1 MAVEKNTQNK
11 RRKIALWLFI
21 SAIVLLAVI
30 YGLRG
35 VLIAPHLAT
44 FLEHSFEANL
54 GLKISIGEISGSYF
68 SDLEVKNVT
77 TVERQAGSPFADFRL
92 QRLKL
97 NYRLWDF
104 FRGLP
109 SFLSGIS
116 IVMEGAQLSIDLTGE
131 TAADEET
138 DVLQDLVSPA
148 FMPQMRIDD
157 SSVVVKG
164 IGYETRF
171 DGIFIEAR
179 HARAGKSQLQ
189 LRVAQ
194 WSLQHPDLRNIAASL
209 EADMAY
215 VNESLLIEKL
225 LVDKQ
230 LVVKSAT
237 IGLGD
242 IPHQLPFE
250 MILNLAGGQFN
261 ADGRLAANRLD
272 AVVSGSGI
280 DLSRISALQDPESLP
295 FGGRLALQGQL
306 SLPLF
311 DPRDMSG
318 DLKVEVFNGS
328 VQDAVYRQL
337 VFRILAGDGHLRV
350 EDLQLENDA
359 NRLSIS
365 RASVPAEVV
374 YEAELD
380 LILRS
385 LALDWRLEG
394 TDIPS
399 LLKVAGVRF
408 EDRAEQMPPH
418 RLILNGRMENGRIM
432 IPVGRLDV
440 EGGYILLEA
449 ADITLPIGKQTL
461 EDSPLAGV
469 LSIELPDVKGFSR
482 IFALPDMGGA
492 ISGKIKISGTLLAP
506 EGTAAISG
514 RALTYGDRT
523 LGNMAVQAKAD
534 IRSVTIDSAMLQRGR
549 DRASGRGKLMLA
561 EKSFDDI
568 EIELAAVDLAPYFS
582 ELLLQ
587 LGVPTEKIPD
597 IHGGLQ
603 AAVRLDGPFA
613 EPMGSLSL
621 HAREI
626 RLEGNSFGNA
636 DVDSMFS
643 ADSIKVS
650 SAVLKNLNDRLHLS
664 GSIRL
669 RQKQL
674 DDVRLQI
681 EISDLSRYQT
691 RWIPA
696 SSGLSGAIEGRMHAA
711 GDFMYP
717 EAAAEFRVENLGA
730 GDFQLKNGRIQLK
743 STGRQISIESAEL
756 AMDQQRLQLAGDIQ
770 RNADDSE
777 FNITLQKASISGQ
790 STLLALERAA
800 SFRFFHNGRIIFDN
814 VALAGSAGRV
824 SINGVF
830 DPGGPSD
837 LQMNMSDL
845 TGDGWLDLVLTDRL
859 RFKGLDASLRVSGQ
873 KKAPFFALQG
883 TVDTLGS
890 QDFPMAFS
898 GRFNVEYGNKVFKIH
913 EFAWQGT
920 KGQAVQLN
928 GTFPLDP
935 LHPDVFVSGPIA
947 INGRAYI
954 DDAGAL
960 GFIIPWTESSGGS
973 IRCDFDL
980 SGDWK
985 HPNGRLHLAVADL
998 KRPADIRPLPPGP
1011 YSVSGDV
1018 RIDGQRMT
1026 LESLEAYSA
1035 GWKVRI
1041 QGQWLGAPTL
1051 PDLMRSAGPKA
1062 TGEVNLSGSLNVS
1075 DLSWVAREVGG
1086 VRRLNGRLEAQGTLK
1101 GPITAPAADAVIQLS
1116 DAEFAPDFDMPSL
1129 RGLNLEAAVTP
1140 EALNIRSLTGE
1151 LGGAPFEL
1159 KGAWKLSA
1167 GSGPGTDLRLRGK
1180 NLLLYRSESL
1190 RLRADTDLT
1199 LKGPLDRLE
1208 LAGEVAVTDGRFS
1221 KSFGA
1226 IEGIAAAG
1234 KSDSAGGFELFSIHE
1249 PPLRD
1254 MRFNVRMTAKKS
1266 FLLRSNLLRGSVRP
1280 DLVLAGTGEIPLL
1293 IGNVYV
1299 ESTRL
1304 YLPAG
1309 QMQLESGL
1317 VRFDKADPDRPRLD
1331 LIGTT
1336 TMLGYDITAVIQGPY
1351 DEPVITLSSVPPLPD
1366 QDLLMLLLAGQPPKS
1381 SNARSDATRQGLNV
1395 AVFLGRDLLSRL
1407 SDDDSDEG
1415 FESILDRFDV
1425 EVGRAITR
1433 KGEDTINSQFRL
1445 ADDVLVDGDSL
1456 YITGERDYFDYYN
1469 GGIKLVF
1476 RFR

>member
-1 MAVEKNTQNK
+1 
-11 RRKIALWLFI
+11 
-21 SAIVLLAVI
+21 
-30 YGLRG
+30 
-35 VLIAPHLAT
+35 
-44 FLEHSFEANL
+44 
-54 GLKISIGEISGSYF
+54 
-68 SDLEVKNVT
+68 
-77 TVERQAGSPFADFRL
+77 
-92 QRLKL
+92 
-97 NYRLWDF
+97 
-104 FRGLP
+104 
-109 SFLSGIS
+109 
-116 IVMEGAQLSIDLTGE
+116 
-131 TAADEET
+131 
-138 DVLQDLVSPA
+138 
-148 FMPQMRIDD
+148 
-157 SSVVVKG
+157 
-164 IGYETRF
+164 
-171 DGIFIEAR
+171 
-179 HARAGKSQLQ
+179 
-189 LRVAQ
+189 
-194 WSLQHPDLRNIAASL
+194 
-209 EADMAY
+209 
-215 VNESLLIEKL
+215 
-225 LVDKQ
+225 
-230 LVVKSAT
+230 
-237 IGLGD
+237 
-242 IPHQLPFE
+242 
-250 MILNLAGGQFN
+250 
-261 ADGRLAANRLD
+261 
-272 AVVSGSGI
+272 
-280 DLSRISALQDPESLP
+280 
-295 FGGRLALQGQL
+295 
-306 SLPLF
+306 
-311 DPRDMSG
+311 
-318 DLKVEVFNGS
+318 
-328 VQDAVYRQL
+328 
-337 VFRILAGDGHLRV
+337 
-350 EDLQLENDA
+350 
-359 NRLSIS
+359 
-365 RASVPAEVV
+365 
-374 YEAELD
+374 
-380 LILRS
+380 
-385 LALDWRLEG
+385 
-394 TDIPS
+394 
-399 LLKVAGVRF
+399 
-408 EDRAEQMPPH
+408 
-418 RLILNGRMENGRIM
+418 
-432 IPVGRLDV
+432 
-440 EGGYILLEA
+440 
-449 ADITLPIGKQTL
+449 
-461 EDSPLAGV
+461 
-469 LSIELPDVKGFSR
+469 
-482 IFALPDMGGA
+482 
-492 ISGKIKISGTLLAP
+492 
-506 EGTAAISG
+506 
-514 RALTYGDRT
+514 
-523 LGNMAVQAKAD
+523 
-534 IRSVTIDSAMLQRGR
+534 
-549 DRASGRGKLMLA
+549 MLA

-568 EIELAAVDLAPYFS
+568 DIELAAVDLAPYFS

-587 LGVPTEKIPD
+587 LGLPPEKIPD

-603 AAVRLDGPFA
+603 AAVRLEGPFA
-613 EPMGSLSL
+613 EPTGSLNL

-626 RLEGNSFGNA
+626 QIEGTSFGDA
-636 DVDSMFS
+636 DVDVMFS

-650 SAVLKNLNDRLHLS
+650 SAVFKNLNDRLDLS
-664 GSIRL
+664 GSIRH

-674 DDVRLQI
+674 DDVRLHI
-681 EISDLSRYQT
+681 KISDLSRYQT

-696 SSGLSGAIEGRMHAA
+696 SYGLSGAIEGQLRAA
-711 GDFMYP
+711 GDFIYP
-717 EAAAEFRVENLGA
+717 EAAAEFRVENLGTD
-730 GDFQLKNGRIQLK
+730 DFQLNKGSIQLK
-743 STGRQISIESAEL
+743 STDRQISIQSAEL
-756 AMDQQRLQLAGDIQ
+756 ALDQQQLQLAGDIQ

-777 FNITLQKASISGQ
+777 FNITLQKISISGQ

-800 SFRFFHNGRIIFDN
+800 SFRLFRNGRIIFDN

-873 KKAPFFALQG
+873 KNAPFFALQG

-890 QDFPMAFS
+890 QDVPMAFS
-898 GRFNVEYGNKVFKIH
+898 GRFDVEYGNKVFKIH
-913 EFAWQGT
+913 EFAFQGT
-920 KGQAVQLN
+920 KGQEVQLK

-935 LHPDVFVSGPIA
+935 LHPDVFISGPIA
-947 INGRAYI
+947 IDGRAHI

-960 GFIIPWTESSGGS
+960 GFIIPWAEGSGGS
-973 IRCDFDL
+973 IRCAFNL

-985 HPNGRLHLAVADL
+985 HPNGRLDLAVTDL
-998 KRPADIRPLPPGP
+998 SRPADIRPLPPGP
-1011 YSVSGDV
+1011 YSVRGDV
-1018 RIDGQRMT
+1018 RIDGQRVE

-1035 GWKVRI
+1035 GWKFQV

-1051 PDLMRSAGPKA
+1051 PDLMRAVEHKA

-1101 GPITAPAADAVIQLS
+1101 GPITAPAADAVLRLS

-1140 EALNIRSLTGE
+1140 EALNIRSLTGA

-1159 KGAWKLSA
+1159 NGFWKWSA
-1167 GSGPGTDLRLRGK
+1167 GSGPETDLRLRGE

-1190 RLRADTDLT
+1190 RLRADTDMT
-1199 LKGPLDRLE
+1199 LKGPLERLE
-1208 LAGEVAVTDGRFS
+1208 LAGEVVVTDGRFS

-1234 KSDSAGGFELFSIHE
+1234 KSDSASGFQLFSIHE

-1254 MRFNVRMTAKKS
+1254 MRFNVRMTAKKP

-1351 DEPVITLSSVPPLPD
+1351 DEPVITLSSIPPLPE
-1366 QDLLMLLLAGQPPKS
+1366 QDLLMLLLAGQPPKT
-1381 SNARSDATRQGLNV
+1381 SNARSNATRQGLNV

-1433 KGEDTINSQFRL
+1433 RGEDTINSQFRV
-1445 ADDVLVDGDSL
+1445 ADDVLVGGDSL